1 MARKA
6 RETSGTGIYHVM
18 LRGINRQDIFN
29 DDEDFHRFL
38 QVLYQMVCPSDE
50 ITGKQLPARCI
61 FYAYCVMTN
70 HVHLLVRESSE
81 NLASVIK
88 RIAVSYAHYYN
99 KKYLR
104 YGHLFQDRFKSEPV
118 NDSAYFFTLLQY
130 IHQNPVAAGMTANVS
145 SYPWSSCHEYERAGS
160 GIQDICS
167 TGHVLSRMPI
177 QELREHVNTLLP
189 KTDSILDFD
198 TGNNYMTDDEVKA
211 FISDTYGIDPFNIQ
225 LLSKDKRNEIL
236 REAKD
241 LGATYRQLV
250 RLTGLSYAIIRKA

>member
-1 MARKA
+1 
-6 RETSGTGIYHVM
+6 
-18 LRGINRQDIFN
+18 
-29 DDEDFHRFL
+29 
-38 QVLYQMVCPSDE
+38 
-50 ITGKQLPARCI
+50 
-61 FYAYCVMTN
+61 
-70 HVHLLVRESSE
+70 
-81 NLASVIK
+81 
-88 RIAVSYAHYYN
+88 
-99 KKYLR
+99 
-104 YGHLFQDRFKSEPV
+104 
-118 NDSAYFFTLLQY
+118 
-130 IHQNPVAAGMTANVS
+130 
-145 SYPWSSCHEYERAGS
+145 
-160 GIQDICS
+160 
-167 TGHVLSRMPI
+167 MPI

>member
-1 MARKA
+1 
-6 RETSGTGIYHVM
+6 M

-145 SYPWSSCHEYERAGS
+145 SYPWSSFDHYVDAPRLVDNRMALQLLGPEGFAEFHEYIDLASVCLDVDSGRRMVPNEEMYTVARAVLQDVKVEEIAGLERGLRDDALRKLKRAHLS
-160 GIQDICS
+160 IRQIERM
-167 TGHVLSRMPI
+167 TGVPKSVVSR
-177 QELREHVNTLLP
+177 
-189 KTDSILDFD
+189 
-198 TGNNYMTDDEVKA
+198 A
-211 FISDTYGIDPFNIQ
+211 
-225 LLSKDKRNEIL
+225 
-236 REAKD
+236 
-241 LGATYRQLV
+241 
-250 RLTGLSYAIIRKA
+250 